1 MQVDLLLSIILSYIA
16 GSFPTA
22 IIAGRIILK
31 DDIRNYG
38 SKNAGAT
45 NVFRIMGWKPAAGVL
60 LIDIAKGA
68 AAVLFISKIGF
79 ASEILDPVT
88 VKILCGISAIAGHI
102 WTVFAGFKGGKGVG
116 TAFGVLLSLTPVPS
130 LIAFLAWLIIVLV
143 SRIVS
148 LASLTAGIVLPLVLI
163 IQKYFLHSDVPYQ
176 LLILSIVLCV
186 LIFVTHR
193 SNIKRLINGQEN
205 KFGRSEKS

>member
-1 MQVDLLLSIILSYIA
+1 MELLLSIILSYIA

-45 NVFRIMGWKPAAGVL
+45 NVFRIMGWKPAVSVL
-60 LIDIAKGA
+60 LVDIAKGA

-116 TAFGVLLSLTPVPS
+116 TAFGALLSLTPVPS
-130 LIAFLAWLIIVLV
+130 LIAFLAWLIIVIV
-143 SRIVS
+143 FRIVS

-163 IQKYFLHSDVPYQ
+163 IQKYLLHSEVPYQ

>member
-1 MQVDLLLSIILSYIA
+1 MELLLSIILSYIA

>member
-1 MQVDLLLSIILSYIA
+1 VDLLLSIILSYIA

>member
-1 MQVDLLLSIILSYIA
+1 MDLLLSIILSYIA

>member
-1 MQVDLLLSIILSYIA
+1 MELLLSIILSYIA

-45 NVFRIMGWKPAAGVL
+45 NVFRIMGWKPAVGVL
-60 LIDIAKGA
+60 LVDIAKGA

-88 VKILCGISAIAGHI
+88 VKILCGISAIAGHV
-102 WTVFAGFKGGKGVG
+102 WTLFAGFKGGKGVG

-130 LIAFLAWLIIVLV
+130 LIAFLAWVIIVLV
-143 SRIVS
+143 FRMVS
-148 LASLTAGIVLPLVLI
+148 LGSLTAGIVLPLVLI